1 MPKRHA
7 DPKLEQLWR
16 QRLAQWRRS
25 GLTIRRF
32 CEQHGLSQPSF
43 YAWRREL
50 LRRDSRHAAAVAAPT
65 VPPAT
70 TFVPVQVVP
79 APVPSPL
86 ELVLGGGRI
95 LRVAPGFDTDTLR
108 RLLATLDAAAEGS
121 SC

>member
-1 MPKRHA
+1 MSKRQA
-7 DPKLEQLWR
+7 DPKLEQRWR

-32 CEQHGLSQPSF
+32 CERRGLSEPSF

-50 LRRDSRHAAAVAAPT
+50 LRRDARRSAAAAPT
-65 VPPAT
+65 DPSAT
-70 TFVPVQVVP
+70 PFIPVQVVP
-79 APVPSPL
+79 SPTPSPL
-86 ELVLGGGRI
+86 ELVLPGGRI